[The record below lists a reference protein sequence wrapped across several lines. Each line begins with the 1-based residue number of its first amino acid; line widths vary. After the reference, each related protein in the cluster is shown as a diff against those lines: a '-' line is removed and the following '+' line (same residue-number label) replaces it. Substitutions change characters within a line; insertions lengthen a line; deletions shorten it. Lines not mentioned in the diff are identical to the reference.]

1 MNILCKILIIV
12 AGTFALA
19 ACDTTATQPGQAASP
34 VTRIVS
40 TTSFGMCMG
49 YCRTRLELTETEF
62 VLIRE
67 PGGRGAPTLPVQ
79 RFTATPAAGEWKQ
92 LTTLAAS
99 ARISGLPETIG
110 CPDCA
115 DGGAESLA
123 IRAGN
128 VEKQVNFDHGADI
141 TELQPLLNRVREIRT
156 RLAPK
161 EN

>member
-1 MNILCKILIIV
+1 MNILRKILIII
-12 AGTFALA
+12 AGSLALS
-19 ACDTTATQPGQAASP
+19 ACDTTATQPGPAASP

-40 TTSFGMCMG
+40 TTSFGMCSG
-49 YCRTRLELTETEF
+49 YCRTRLELTETQF

-67 PGGRGAPTLPVQ
+67 PGGRGAPNLPVQ
-79 RFTATPAAGEWKQ
+79 RFTATPAAGEWQQ

-99 ARISGLPETIG
+99 ARFAGLPETIG

-123 IRAGN
+123 ISGTGG
-128 VEKQVNFDHGADI
+128 EKQVNFDHGADI
-141 TELQPLLNRVREIRT
+141 SELQPLLTRVREIRT

-161 EN
+161 E

>member
-1 MNILCKILIIV
+1 MNFLGKILIII
-12 AGTFALA
+12 AGSLALA
-19 ACDTTATQPGQAASP
+19 ACDTTATQPGKAASP

-49 YCRTRLELTETEF
+49 YCRTRLELTETQF

-79 RFTATPAAGEWKQ
+79 RFTATPAAGEWQQ
-92 LTTLAAS
+92 LATLAAS
-99 ARISGLPETIG
+99 ARFAGLPETIG

-123 IRAGN
+123 VSGTSG
-128 VEKQVNFDHGADI
+128 EKLVNFDHGADI
-141 TELQPLLNRVREIRT
+141 TELQPLLTRVREIRI
-156 RLAPK
+156 RLTPP
-161 EN
+161 E

>member
-1 MNILCKILIIV
+1 MNFLSKILIIV
-12 AGTFALA
+12 AGGLALA
-19 ACDTTATQPGQAASP
+19 ACDTTATQPAST

-40 TTSFGMCMG
+40 TTSFGMCLG
-49 YCRTRLELTETEF
+49 YCRTRLELTDTQF
-62 VLIRE
+62 VLTLE

-79 RFTATPAAGEWKQ
+79 RFTATPTAGEWQQ

-99 ARISGLPETIG
+99 ARIAGLPETIG

-141 TELQPLLNRVREIRT
+141 TELQPLLTRVREIRT

-161 EN
+161 E